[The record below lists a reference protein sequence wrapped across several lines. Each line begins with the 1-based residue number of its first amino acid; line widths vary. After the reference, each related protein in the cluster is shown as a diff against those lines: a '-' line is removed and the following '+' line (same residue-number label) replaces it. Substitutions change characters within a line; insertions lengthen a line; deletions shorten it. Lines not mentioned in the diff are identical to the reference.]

1 MSNTWKKFIQNQQ
14 IILKQ
19 NKFIFKNTKI
29 LTFGS
34 CFAVE
39 LRKALRELNYNIY
52 PNYRSLIFDKNF
64 TRIGNLP
71 ERDNVNH
78 YHTYSILYEFM
89 RFNSTFEQKENDYWE
104 VQDFWFGKKV
114 AFQDPYRRAIYSTNV
129 SELFKTIKKINFE
142 IINSLTK
149 CEIIII
155 TLGLTEVWKKKNNQ
169 MAACMNPGYAKGG
182 GLEETFFY
190 ASTFDNNLK
199 NLKDIVK
206 IAFTI
211 NKKLKIILTVSPV
224 PLGQT
229 FRNMD
234 IVIANEE
241 SKSIL
246 RTAASEIVREN
257 ENVFYFPAYEYC
269 KYSKNVFLEDGR
281 HVKESIVAN
290 IVNMF
295 EHCYVQK

>member
-39 LRKALRELNYNIY
+39 LRKVLRELNYNIY
-52 PNYRSLIFDKNF
+52 PNYHSLIFDKNF
-64 TRIGNLP
+64 TRIGNIP
-71 ERDNVNH
+71 ERDNINH

-155 TLGLTEVWKKKNNQ
+155 TLGLTEVWKKKDNQ
-169 MAACMNPGYAKGG
+169 
-182 GLEETFFY
+182 
-190 ASTFDNNLK
+190 
-199 NLKDIVK
+199 I
-206 IAFTI
+206 
-211 NKKLKIILTVSPV
+211 
-224 PLGQT
+224 
-229 FRNMD
+229 
-234 IVIANEE
+234 
-241 SKSIL
+241 
-246 RTAASEIVREN
+246 
-257 ENVFYFPAYEYC
+257 
-269 KYSKNVFLEDGR
+269 
-281 HVKESIVAN
+281 
-290 IVNMF
+290 
-295 EHCYVQK
+295 